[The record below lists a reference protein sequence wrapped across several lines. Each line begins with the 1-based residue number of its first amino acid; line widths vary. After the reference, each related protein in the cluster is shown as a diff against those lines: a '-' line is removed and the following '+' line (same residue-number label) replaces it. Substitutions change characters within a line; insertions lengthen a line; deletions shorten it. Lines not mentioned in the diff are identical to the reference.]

1 MAWECGECHV
11 KEGPGHRIDTACHH
25 CGKLLCWEDR
35 VLIADIAFAG
45 GPGETDQDAVHC
57 RACKSKHHKQDLP
70 LSRGG
75 RT

>member
-1 MAWECGECHV
+1 MTWECGECHV
-11 KEGPGHRIDTACHH
+11 KEGQDHRVDTACHH

-35 VLIADIAFAG
+35 VLIADIAFANKRG
-45 GPGETDQDAVHC
+45 DTERTAVHC
-57 RACKSKHHKQDLP
+57 RSCKRRYHRQDPP